1 MTPVSRMRAVVSGDV
16 QGVGFRV
23 ATRAEAQRAGLSGS
37 VRNADDGTVE
47 VEFEGPQTT
56 VQGMLEWLRHG
67 PPGARVDDVKTQ
79 ELAATGQ
86 AGFGIRR

>member
-1 MTPVSRMRAVVSGDV
+1 MRAVVSGDV

-37 VRNADDGTVE
+37 VRNADDGSVE
-47 VEFEGPQTT
+47 VEFEGPDSA
-56 VQGMLEWLRHG
+56 VQGLLEWLRHG
-67 PPGARVDDVKTQ
+67 PPGARVDDVRTQ
-79 ELAATGQ
+79 QLAVTGQ